1 MKCDDITHQAERQMK
16 IPCLLILLAAS
27 SIVNESSNHVST
39 AKTPGPIVLGD
50 SYAVAEKRTRTW
62 LEYPGTAAGGWQLA
76 LRLPTNTF
84 QIGKPMAAMV
94 VYKNVSTNQLRLY
107 VSLPGLPCMFSSRIF
122 DGANKELPMTDQA
135 LDQIEDGHSSLSRF
149 RSVSPGVG
157 LAFPLELDHFYQ
169 FNTPGTCHVH
179 VTAHGPL
186 MDASG
191 PPSTGVAVIKIVPTS
206 PASKT
211 AATNGPSGRG
221 SVLPTNHFAPTGKN

>member
-1 MKCDDITHQAERQMK
+1 MK
-16 IPCLLILLAAS
+16 IACLLMLLAAS
-27 SIVNESSNHVST
+27 SVVNASSNYVSG
-39 AKTPGPIVLGD
+39 AKTPGPVALGD
-50 SYAVAEKRTRTW
+50 SFVAAEEQTRTW
-62 LEYPGTAAGGWQLA
+62 LEYPGAVAGGWQMA

-107 VSLPGLPCMFSSRIF
+107 VSLPGLPYMFSSRVY
-122 DGANKELPMTDQA
+122 DGTNKELPISDQA
-135 LDQIEDGHSSLSRF
+135 LDQIEDGHSTLSRF

-169 FNTPGTCHVH
+169 FTTPGTCHVH

-191 PPSTGVAVIKIVPTS
+191 PPSTGVAEFKIVPAS
-206 PASKT
+206 PASNT
-211 AATNGPSGRG
+211 AATNGFSGG
-221 SVLPTNHFAPTGKN
+221 TAIPATNNFAPAGKN